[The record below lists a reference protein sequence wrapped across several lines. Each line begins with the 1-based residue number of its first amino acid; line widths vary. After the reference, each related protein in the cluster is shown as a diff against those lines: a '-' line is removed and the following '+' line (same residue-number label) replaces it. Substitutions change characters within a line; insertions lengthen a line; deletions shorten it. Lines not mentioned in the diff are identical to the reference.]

1 MRYHCF
7 FLCFHGIW
15 MDFRNLMSNPFRFST
30 QMKPLVEPLL
40 ILAEVLEKRRQVQC
54 AVDLAQRRGSE
65 KTVPKWGLWE
75 YDGNIVEMM
84 MMMTIIL
91 IIVLIIV
98 YYNLH
103 NVFLLLLSLLLLLI
117 KILLLLLSLL
127 LLSIIITY
135 NKYIYIYNMHP
146 QLLDIMV

>member
-1 MRYHCF
+1 
-7 FLCFHGIW
+7 

-103 NVFLLLLSLLLLLI
+103 NVFLLLLSLLLLLL
-117 KILLLLLSLL
+117 KYYYYYCHYYYYLLLLHT
-127 LLSIIITY
+127 II
-135 NKYIYIYNMHP
+135 YIYIQYASTTSGYNGVSDHP
-146 QLLDIMV
+146 PTF